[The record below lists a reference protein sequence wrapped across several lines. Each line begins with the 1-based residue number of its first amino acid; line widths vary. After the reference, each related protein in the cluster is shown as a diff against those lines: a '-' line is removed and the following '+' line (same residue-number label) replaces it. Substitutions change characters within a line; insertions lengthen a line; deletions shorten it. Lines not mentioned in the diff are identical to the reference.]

1 VPFEYRYA
9 HNDRRV
15 VIEERHDAVRDRSLL
30 VVVAVDG
37 VFSDAEMQSILAD
50 ATAAWLHPVEPPAAW
65 FE

>member
-15 VIEERHDAVRDRSLL
+15 VIEERHDAVRNRSLL

-50 ATAAWLHPVEPPAAW
+50 ATAVWLHPVEPPVAW